1 MICFSLVVK
10 ASNCFKRHHNL
21 KTLFHQNFGAVWQYI
36 LCINHVE
43 CRCSSVIYHVDKS
56 KACFSEGLTVKMP
69 SSSVIMIFFLPL
81 PSVITGLF
89 PHIRCYLFASN
100 QGQALHCSN
109 KIVINIIIKMVK
121 GLYSQGYLNLL
132 VSFFTSLWNVVIN
145 RSLTSYQ
152 STFQKL
158 HYYVVWFIPA
168 ECFLFYFIL
177 YIYIYVPINLRLPI
191 FVCCLANL
199 CQNIL
204 HLLSRVLTR
213 TTHPRTGMGETFE
226 FPKLITSWKLGK
238 LHHHLRN
245 SLQNRKLWFSHLSVF
260 SWSES

>member
-21 KTLFHQNFGAVWQYI
+21 KTQFHWNFGAVWQYI

-69 SSSVIMIFFLPL
+69 SSSVMMMFFLPL
-81 PSVITGLF
+81 PSVITGIF
-89 PHIRCYLFASN
+89 PHIRCYLFAFN
-100 QGQALHCSN
+100 QGHVLHSSN
-109 KIVINIIIKMVK
+109 RIVINIIIKMVK
-121 GLYSQGYLNLL
+121 GLCSQGYLNLL
-132 VSFFTSLWNVVIN
+132 VTFFTSIWNVVIN
-145 RSLTSYQ
+145 LSLTSYQ
-152 STFQKL
+152 STFQKP
-158 HYYVVWFIPA
+158 HYYVVWLIPA
-168 ECFLFYFIL
+168 ECFFLFSF
-177 YIYIYVPINLRLPI
+177 YIHIYLYVPANQRLPI

-204 HLLSRVLTR
+204 HLLSRVLMR

-238 LHHHLRN
+238 LHHHLCN
-245 SLQNRKLWFSHLSVF
+245 TPQNRKLWFSHLSVAVR
-260 SWSES
+260 WS